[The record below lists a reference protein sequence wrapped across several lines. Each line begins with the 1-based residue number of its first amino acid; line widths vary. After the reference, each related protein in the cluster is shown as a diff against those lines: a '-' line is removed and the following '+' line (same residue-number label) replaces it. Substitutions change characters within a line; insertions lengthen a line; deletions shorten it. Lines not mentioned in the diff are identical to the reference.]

1 VELLEDARSPRSSTH
16 VSDSRFDSHTDAVSV
31 VSSNSS

>member
-1 VELLEDARSPRSSTH
+1 MELLEDARSPRSSTH
-16 VSDSRFDSHTDAVSV
+16 VCDSRFDSHTDAVPI